1 MLIITFAYHL
11 GWLPAQG
18 LFLPWES
25 PTEVR
30 GAETQF
36 DVVVTSLKHLILPM
50 VALGTLQMASITR
63 IERSSMVDSLQ
74 EEYVKLAR
82 AFGASER
89 SVLWKDA
96 FRPAQLPVVT
106 IVGLGLSTALGGS
119 VLIETVFEINGMG
132 RLIIQAINTR
142 DYELV
147 MGTTL
152 MLGVMYVVGVIA
164 TDIIYG
170 YIDPRVTYGEQG

>member
-1 MLIITFAYHL
+1 
-11 GWLPAQG
+11 
-18 LFLPWES
+18 
-25 PTEVR
+25 
-30 GAETQF
+30 
-36 DVVVTSLKHLILPM
+36 M